1 MITIKRKRDIV
12 SGAALKYKVWI
23 DGEVATKL
31 SYGEVQTL
39 SLPKG
44 TGTVQVT
51 NLNGKSNSLDVQD
64 GDSIEISH
72 SSLNLWVFL
81 ALFIFGLVLQALE
94 VSFFLVTLP
103 IALIFYI
110 IVTRMLKLT
119 ILEKVGT
126 KSPH

>member
-1 MITIKRKRDIV
+1 MITIKRKKDIV

-23 DGEVATKL
+23 DGAVATKL

-39 SLPKG
+39 PLPKG

-72 SSLNLWVFL
+72 SSLNLWFFL
-81 ALFIFGLVLQALE
+81 ALFIFGLVLQTLD

-110 IVTRMLKLT
+110 IIYKTVRL
-119 ILEKVGT
+119 IRLEKAST
-126 KSPH
+126 TSRQ